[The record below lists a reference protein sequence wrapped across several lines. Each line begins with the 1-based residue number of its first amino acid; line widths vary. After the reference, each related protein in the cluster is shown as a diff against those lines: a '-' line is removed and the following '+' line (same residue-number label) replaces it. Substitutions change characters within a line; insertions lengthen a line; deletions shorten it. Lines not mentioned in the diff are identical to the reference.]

1 MTDERFE
8 DHPAAGDGDL
18 LTGPVK
24 VVNIGLVSFADELA
38 AANVPVIQVAW
49 SPPAGGDPDLA
60 DLVSKLGA

>member
-8 DHPAAGDGDL
+8 DRSAAGNGDL
-18 LTGPVK
+18 LKGPVK
-24 VVNIGLVSFADELA
+24 VVNIGLASFAEELKTA
-38 AANVPVIQVAW
+38 SVPVIQVAW

>member
-18 LTGPVK
+18 LAARIK
-24 VVNIGLVSFADELA
+24 VVNIGLASFADELTA
-38 AANVPVIQVAW
+38 ADVPVIQVAW
-49 SPPAGGDPDLA
+49 SPPAGGNPDLA

>member
-18 LTGPVK
+18 LAARIR
-24 VVNIGLVSFADELA
+24 VVNIGLASFADELA
-38 AANVPVIQVAW
+38 AADVPAVQVAW